1 MEITKTQIE
10 ELSSNNWQIK
20 DGKLQKTY
28 SFKNYKEV
36 INFTKKAFEII
47 EKHNHHPEM
56 VINYSKVEF
65 AVNNHEE
72 KNISEK
78 CYLLAKEI
86 DFINIIDSI

>member
-10 ELSSNNWQIK
+10 ELSSNNWLIK
-20 DGKLQKTY
+20 DDKLQKLY
-28 SFKNYKEV
+28 NFKNYHEV
-36 INFTKKAFEII
+36 IQFTKKAFEII
-47 EKHNHHPEM
+47 ENHNHHPEM
-56 VINYSKVEF
+56 IINYSKVQF
-65 AVNNHEE
+65 SVNNHDE